1 MGKIKV
7 EKNITNE
14 QLQKMGV
21 EQWPVWTKEVSEFPW
36 SYDQKEKCYILEGKV
51 EVTTNDGE
59 KVIISKGD
67 FVTFP
72 KGLSC
77 TWKIT
82 QDIRKHYNF
91 G

>member
-7 EKNITNE
+7 EKNISEE

-21 EQWPVWTKEVSEFPW
+21 NTWPIWTKEVSEFPW
-36 SYDQKEKCYILEGKV
+36 SYDAQETCYILEGNV
-51 EVTTNDGE
+51 EVTSDDGE
-59 KVIISKGD
+59 KFIIGKGD

-77 TWKIT
+77 IWKIT
-82 QDIRKHYNF
+82 QNIKKHYHF
-91 G
+91 D